1 MENYMKTMFAAL
13 ASALLV
19 STAFAQTAAPAS
31 PTPVTTAA
39 QAGKADLKAGTE
51 AQAGATK
58 TTADKASAEV
68 GVKKIPATHTKA
80 KAHKVSKK
88 THAVKV
94 GAKKAKT
101 DADNEANSAAAQT
114 DATVKTQ

>member
-1 MENYMKTMFAAL
+1 MKTMFAAL

-19 STAFAQTAAPAS
+19 STAFAQTAAPAPS
-31 PTPVTTAA
+31 TPVTTAT

-58 TTADKASAEV
+58 TTAGKASGEAS
-68 GVKKIPATHTKA
+68 VKKIPVAHAKT

-88 THAVKV
+88 THAVKAGPSKV
-94 GAKKAKT
+94 KADAGNEANGAAAKT
-101 DADNEANSAAAQT
+101 DAP
-114 DATVKTQ
+114 VKTQ